1 KRAGLNLSMDPD
13 QESHPVIPFPATF
26 TRMVNEKFQEI
37 ENFSV
42 NILSNSPVNPD
53 QGLKDSVDKE
63 GFSYLK
69 NNPNATFKKVFE
81 QQGKLVVN
89 IYTPDKASTEGCVSC
104 HTAIKN
110 KPFKIGDMLGIRK
123 FSLVYSE
130 DIAIGKAE
138 LNADLK
144 EFIKNKSQ
152 FMTTLEALQSGGS
165 ISMGRHSMR
174 LKTVMPVRDQ
184 NFQDKLK
191 FVQAQFGIFENLTN
205 TLITL
210 DVASLEFRRTYQE
223 ILKLSTRLTEHS
235 NDLAILFVG
244 IADKNQQRIKE
255 AIVVSVAV
263 TLFLL
268 SSLYY
273 YLSRFVLSPVITV
286 SNRLALLARGI

>member
-1 KRAGLNLSMDPD
+1 
-13 QESHPVIPFPATF
+13 
-26 TRMVNEKFQEI
+26 
-37 ENFSV
+37 
-42 NILSNSPVNPD
+42 
-53 QGLKDSVDKE
+53 
-63 GFSYLK
+63 
-69 NNPNATFKKVFE
+69 
-81 QQGKLVVN
+81 
-89 IYTPDKASTEGCVSC
+89 
-104 HTAIKN
+104 
-110 KPFKIGDMLGIRK
+110 
-123 FSLVYSE
+123 
-130 DIAIGKAE
+130 
-138 LNADLK
+138 
-144 EFIKNKSQ
+144 
-152 FMTTLEALQSGGS
+152 
-165 ISMGRHSMR
+165 
-174 LKTVMPVRDQ
+174 MPVRDQ

>member
-1 KRAGLNLSMDPD
+1 
-13 QESHPVIPFPATF
+13 
-26 TRMVNEKFQEI
+26 
-37 ENFSV
+37 
-42 NILSNSPVNPD
+42 
-53 QGLKDSVDKE
+53 
-63 GFSYLK
+63 
-69 NNPNATFKKVFE
+69 
-81 QQGKLVVN
+81 
-89 IYTPDKASTEGCVSC
+89 
-104 HTAIKN
+104 
-110 KPFKIGDMLGIRK
+110 
-123 FSLVYSE
+123 
-130 DIAIGKAE
+130 
-138 LNADLK
+138 
-144 EFIKNKSQ
+144 
-152 FMTTLEALQSGGS
+152 MTTLEALQSGGS